1 MTQATLLKRTDGLEL
16 WTTATETTQH
26 FAVKVSRRRARVLA
40 TLAEAEAYFS
50 AMLGRIRAAR
60 AH

>member
-1 MTQATLLKRTDGLEL
+1 MTKAILLKRIDGLEL
-16 WTTATETTQH
+16 WTAFTETTQH

-40 TLAEAEAYFS
+40 TLAEAEAYLS
-50 AMLGRIRAAR
+50 ATLRQVRAGR